1 MSGLPG
7 PGPLDVPRRTLGIR
21 IRRVP
26 DGLLLGYRDR
36 AMLLEG
42 PAELIYRL
50 ADGARMVTDIADGV
64 AEEYGIDRAEAL
76 ADVLEFLGDHDD
88 SGIFQW

>member
-1 MSGLPG
+1 MSALPG

-26 DGLLLGYRDR
+26 DGLLLGYRDQ
-36 AMLLEG
+36 AVLLSG

-50 ADGARMVTDIADGV
+50 ADGDRTVADIADGV
-64 AEEYGIDRAEAL
+64 AGEYGIDAAEAL
-76 ADVLEFLGDHDD
+76 ADVVEFLADQGG
-88 SGIFQW
+88 SGTLQW